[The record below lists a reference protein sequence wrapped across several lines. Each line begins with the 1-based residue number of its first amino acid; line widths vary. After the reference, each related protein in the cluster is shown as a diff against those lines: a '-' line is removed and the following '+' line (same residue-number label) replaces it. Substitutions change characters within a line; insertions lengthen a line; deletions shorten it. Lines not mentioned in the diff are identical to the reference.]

1 MTQPYNPGIGISSA
15 TQVGPSAGAG
25 ELSTQHPSYT
35 CKLADWVQ
43 MRDTWSG
50 QRAVKSKTTTYLPY
64 TDGMFV
70 DGMEPGGRG
79 ARAYNA
85 YLTRALYHSFV
96 SAATDTMLGM
106 IWNKPPVFEIPEEM
120 QYLLAK
126 ATTEGEGLEELLRSI
141 NREQLITGRVG
152 LLVDL
157 PAKTGTDEPKPF
169 IAVYHAE
176 KIINWDAG
184 FRGENSSESTNLVVL
199 DECGPRRSGTFNW
212 LNVQQF
218 RVLQLGELEANEAK
232 GVYKFGVFGSEEDG
246 NNAPAFSEDGMVA
259 ATSRGVTFDHI
270 PWTFVNANSTVSTP
284 CDPPLMGLSDL
295 SLAIYRLEADYR
307 QALFM
312 QTQDTLFTSGFNE
325 DKDQPLRTGAGGR
338 IHSPVKDGK
347 AMFIGVTSTGLP
359 ELRTARENDLKMA
372 ASKSGDLMD
381 ASSRARESGSA
392 LEMRIGSKTSVLNAV
407 AIAGAEGLQKALRD
421 VGQWLGVKE
430 LDAIKVKPNFE
441 FASREFA
448 ANDFKLLVESK
459 LLGAPL
465 SWASL
470 HAWSSARGG
479 PGKDMTWDQVV
490 AQLEEESND
499 LNDMLSPKITPK
511 EQADLDLQQS
521 QLDIQEQAAS
531 DKAEADL
538 IKAKQKPAPA
548 AKPAAK

>member
-1 MTQPYNPGIGISSA
+1 MTQPYSPGIGISSA

-50 QRAVKSKTTTYLPY
+50 QRAVKSKTYTYLPY

-70 DGMEPGGRG
+70 DGMEHGGRG

-96 SAATDTMLGM
+96 SAAVDTMLGM
-106 IWNKPPVFEIPEEM
+106 MWNKPPKFEIPPELE
-120 QYLLAK
+120 YLLHK
-126 ATTEGEGLEELLRSI
+126 ATTEGEGLEQLLRNI
-141 NREQLITGRVG
+141 NREQLVTGRVG

-157 PAKTGTDEPKPF
+157 PAATGTTEPKPYL
-169 IAVYHAE
+169 AVYHAE
-176 KIINWDAG
+176 KIVNWDAG
-184 FRGENSSESTNLVVL
+184 FRGESPTESTNLVVL

-212 LNVQQF
+212 VNTQQF
-218 RVLQLGELEANEAK
+218 RVLQLGTLEANESK
-232 GVYKFGVFGSEEDG
+232 GVYKFGVFGSEEEG
-246 NNAPAFSEDGMVA
+246 NTAPAFSEDGMVA

-270 PWTFVNANSTVSTP
+270 PWVFINANSTVSAP
-284 CDPPLMGLSDL
+284 CDPPLLGLSDL
-295 SLAIYRLEADYR
+295 CLAIYRMEADYR

-312 QTQDTLFTSGFNE
+312 QTQDTLFTKGFNE

-338 IHSPVKDGK
+338 IHSPTKDGDAK
-347 AMFIGVTSTGLP
+347 FIGVTSTGLP
-359 ELRTARENDLKMA
+359 ELRTARENDLKLA
-372 ASKSGDLMD
+372 ASKSGELMD
-381 ASSRARESGSA
+381 ASSRARESGAA
-392 LEMRIGSKTSVLNAV
+392 LEMRIGSKCASMAEI
-407 AIAGAEGLQKALRD
+407 AISGAAGLERALKD
-421 VGQWLGVKE
+421 AAQWLGVKD

-448 ANDFKLLVESK
+448 ANEFKAIVESK
-459 LLGAPL
+459 LLGAGVT
-465 SWASL
+465 WKGV
-470 HAWSSARGG
+470 HQWSADRGG
-479 PGKDMTWDQVV
+479 PDADLTWEQVI
-490 AQLEEESND
+490 AQLEEEGLLD
-499 LNDMLSPKITPK
+499 ETLSPKITPK

-538 IKAKQKPAPA
+538 VKAKQKPAPA